1 MKRNTAL
8 LALVLLFCRCSDS
21 AKPLRLNEML
31 AYANAPENGLV
42 RSRDVQGIRTTV
54 RLIPPQ
60 LEALRDRVTN
70 ATDLD
75 SAVKEQDRQ
84 LCFLVNLG
92 PDGKHFNGDVM
103 YSGAQSK
110 EEFLQQAY
118 DLNFN
123 WEAMVSLRCGGRTY
137 APVLSSLENTYSLTK
152 DRNVMLV
159 FVPETSGDPAFYG
172 SEQLELVI
180 ADEHLGT
187 GIQHFTFDRAALRKV
202 PQPTV

>member
-1 MKRNTAL
+1 ML
-8 LALVLLFCRCSDS
+8 LLLCGCHNGPGMLDL
-21 AKPLRLNEML
+21 PGML
-31 AYANAPENGLV
+31 AYANDPGNGLI

-60 LEALRDRVTN
+60 LEALRERT
-70 ATDLD
+70 ASITDLD
-75 SAVKEQDRQ
+75 QAMIQQGKQ

-92 PDGKHFNGDVM
+92 PDGHHFKGDVM
-103 YSGAQSK
+103 YSGVRNK
-110 EEFLQQAY
+110 EDFMQQAY

-123 WEAMVSLRCGGRTY
+123 WEAMVTLRCGNRSY

-159 FVPETSGDPAFYG
+159 FVPETSGDSAFYG
-172 SEQLELVI
+172 SDQLELVI

>member
-1 MKRNTAL
+1 MNRNTAL
-8 LALVLLFCRCSDS
+8 LGVLLLLCGCSNTS
-21 AKPLRLNEML
+21 APLGLNEMTI
-31 AYANAPENGLV
+31 YANAPENGLV

-60 LEALRDRVTN
+60 LEALRDRATN
-70 ATDLD
+70 AADLGL
-75 SAVKEQDRQ
+75 ALKQQDQQ

-92 PDGKHFNGDVM
+92 PDGTHFKGDVM
-103 YSGAQSK
+103 YSGVRSK
-110 EEFLQQAY
+110 EDFLQQAY

-123 WEAMVSLRCGGRTY
+123 WEAMVTLRCGDRTY

-159 FVPETSGDPAFYG
+159 FVPEATGDPAFYG